1 MQELA
6 LIRPGSTADTE
17 LVLEL
22 DKTALKR
29 EFEERLAECGTLAF
43 RVARGVLRNGADA
56 EDVAQEAMLQA
67 YRRFER
73 LRDRSRFRAWLVRI
87 TFRLALDQARSS
99 RRRLQF
105 HIKENDY
112 FGTLATVLDLVS
124 QDLRKKGHRGHAE
137 TLGRLRDRLMYLQQ
151 GYRIEKMQSHTKI
164 AGPL

>member
-1 MQELA
+1 MQELV
-6 LIRPGSTADTE
+6 LVQPGRTVGEELEHGAVQADTR
-17 LVLEL
+17 
-22 DKTALKR
+22 R
-29 EFEERLAECGTLAF
+29 EFEERLAECGPLAY
-43 RVARGVLRNGADA
+43 RVARGVLPNTADA
-56 EDVAQEAMLQA
+56 EDVAQEALLRA
-67 YRRFER
+67 YRQFER

-87 TFRLALDQARSS
+87 AFRLALDQARSS

-151 GYRIEKMQSHTKI
+151 GYRIEKMQS
-164 AGPL
+164 